1 MLTLTQLMPLIRAVE
16 ANAKADF
23 KDTSYKPV
31 SDLIEFVAA
40 YGRQQF
46 ADGGQTVRDNQFTP
60 INIRMLEG
68 VGISC

>member
-1 MLTLTQLMPLIRAVE
+1 MLTLDQLMPLIRAVE
-16 ANAKADF
+16 ANAQTDF
-23 KDTSYKPV
+23 TDTSDKPV

-60 INIRMLEG
+60 INLRMLDG
-68 VGISC
+68 VEISC